1 MTDIVERMKDAACP
15 ANTGCMSVKT
25 CVCDIMGDASEEI
38 ESLRDQLDHTL
49 LMLKETQEGWEVLME
64 ENAKFMKERD
74 EARLEAE
81 RLNKALKW
89 EQDRSGRV
97 GTHSPGCWKWGHQ
110 HYGCAVE
117 HIAGLDKELE
127 SAALIVGLVRED
139 LKDNQDILDEAVKE
153 VNELN
158 EEVRRLRVEAGYD

>member
-38 ESLRDQLDHTL
+38 GSLRDQLDHTL
-49 LMLKETQEGWEVLME
+49 LMLKETQERWEVLME

-74 EARLEAE
+74 EARLEVE

-97 GTHSPGCWKWGHQ
+97 GTHSPGCWTWGHQ
-110 HYGCAVE
+110 HYRCAME

-139 LKDNQDILDEAVKE
+139 LKDNQDILDEAAKE